1 MNNSVSYVHKVMGVR
16 NTFDV
21 LSDITEHYEAHGA
34 AVRNVEAVS
43 GEASG
48 GVLQASLELVVSL
61 CSATAEE
68 TGVTATDARFTAEG
82 GFQVELDPSELLSLP
97 STDGVA
103 IESEESLSV
112 TEEGMLV
119 VDVDLA
125 IRPPDGEP
133 EVNLVDEQPAPHHR
147 STPGAIDR
155 AGAVGEETR
164 EEDPLAT
171 VRDDSVPPYEDT
183 PYLEQLYETC
193 ETFEEMSR
201 EIEMDVSAET
211 VRRYMIEAEIHEPES
226 YETRQQRDADDEEVD
241 TTDPAPATADD
252 PLETIPDEQL
262 ITDGIGLPA
271 EVTITDIADAV
282 VGSRS
287 AHEVTQKLDL
297 NQEQTRELL
306 RQLNLLD
313 LVLHRVGDEPR
324 TTPAYDTVAKRIR
337 QCTPETV
344 EPAGSI

>member
-1 MNNSVSYVHKVMGVR
+1 MGAR

-21 LSDITEHYEAHGA
+21 LSDITEHYDSHGA
-34 AVRNVEAVS
+34 SVRNVKAVS
-43 GEASG
+43 GEASS
-48 GVLQASLELVVSL
+48 GVLRTSLELVVSL

-68 TGVTATDARFTAEG
+68 TGVTPTDAGCTEG
-82 GFQVELDPSELLSLP
+82 EFQVHLDPSELLSLP
-97 STDGVA
+97 SEDGVT

-112 TEEGMLV
+112 TDDGMLV

-125 IRPPDGEP
+125 IRPSDDEA
-133 EVNLVDEQPAPHHR
+133 EVSLVDEQPAPHHR
-147 STPGAIDR
+147 ATGGTIDGATA
-155 AGAVGEETR
+155 AGQETR
-164 EEDPLAT
+164 DEDPLTA
-171 VRDDSVPPYEDT
+171 VRDESVPPYEDT
-183 PYLEQLYETC
+183 PYLERLYETC

-201 EIEMDVSAET
+201 EIEMGVSAET

-226 YETRQQRDADDEEVD
+226 YETNQRDRDDGDGQEVD
-241 TTDPAPATADD
+241 STESPPSADD
-252 PLETIPDEQL
+252 PLETISEEQL

-297 NQEQTRELL
+297 TEEQTRELL

-313 LVLHRVGDEPR
+313 LVLHRVGNEPQ
-324 TTPAYDTVAKRIR
+324 TTPTYHTVATRIR

-344 EPAGSI
+344 EPTGGI